1 MLAAGHLKF
10 KIQTTENVGNGL
22 GGQGS
27 VPERAADFLRNDRE
41 GKHGGET
48 GRGTVVRQAH

>member
-27 VPERAADFLRNDRE
+27 FHYKDDILHYHSLSYEPTSLV
-41 GKHGGET
+41 H
-48 GRGTVVRQAH
+48 